1 MKIGVISLGCTK
13 NLVDTE
19 TFLGVLNKE
28 DNEFVETM
36 NEADLILINTCG
48 FIQSAK
54 EEALDNIFEAIKSR
68 KDGAKIVVT
77 GCLTQRYKEDL
88 IKLIPEVDRFISI
101 DEYKDFS
108 SIIEDVMKGNVT
120 TRESLSCLNRIL
132 TTPSHL
138 AYVKISD
145 GCNNKCH
152 YCAIPLIR
160 GEFRSRKKEEIIKE
174 VNALVDMGVKEIV
187 LISQDTTRYGT
198 DIYED
203 YDIASLL
210 KDLLKNKD
218 LYMLRLLYLYPN
230 EITDELIDVF
240 ASDSR
245 LASYFD
251 IPIQHASTKVLQSM
265 NRRGNKRLIEE
276 IVAKI
281 RTRVPN
287 SIIRT
292 TVIVGYPTEDES
304 DYQEL
309 IELVKKVKFDRLG
322 AFIFSSEEGTEA
334 ARLYPNLIDEKVCK
348 ERLDNLMKIQSQIS
362 LELNK
367 NHINE
372 EYDVIVEDFD
382 FERMKYKGRSYMNAS
397 DDVDGYIYFS
407 SKKVLKI
414 GDIVRVKI
422 NDYNEYDLY
431 GEVQHIVSSDR

>member
-1 MKIGVISLGCTK
+1 MKIGVVSLGCTK

-28 DNEFVETM
+28 GNEFVDTM
-36 NEADLILINTCG
+36 DQADLILINTCG
-48 FIQSAK
+48 FIQGAK
-54 EEALDNIFEAIKSR
+54 EEALDTIFEAVNNR
-68 KDGAKIVVT
+68 REGAKIVVT

-88 IKLIPEVDRFISI
+88 IHLIPEVDRFISI
-101 DEYKDFS
+101 DEYKDFAA
-108 SIIEDVMKGNVT
+108 IIEEVMNDDVT
-120 TRESLSCLNRIL
+120 TKENLSCLNRVL

-160 GEFRSRKKEEIIKE
+160 GEFKSRPREEIIKE
-174 VNALVDMGVKEIV
+174 VNGLVDMGIKEIV
-187 LISQDTTRYGT
+187 LISQDTTRYGS
-198 DIYED
+198 DIYKD

-210 KDLLKNKD
+210 KDILKNEK

-265 NRRGNKRLIEE
+265 NRRGNRRLIEE
-276 IVAKI
+276 VVTKI
-281 RTRVPN
+281 RNKVPN
-287 SIIRT
+287 AIIRT
-292 TVIVGYPTEDES
+292 TVIVGYPTEEEK
-304 DYQEL
+304 DYNEL
-309 IELVKKVKFDRLG
+309 IELVKTVKFDRLG

-334 ARLYPNLIDEKVCK
+334 ARLYPDLIDEKICK
-348 ERLDNLMKIQSQIS
+348 ERLDNLMKIQSEIS

-367 NHINE
+367 NHIGK
-372 EYDVIVEDFD
+372 EYEVIVEDYD
-382 FERMKYKGRSYMNAS
+382 FHKLKYKGRSYMNAS
-397 DDVDGYIYFS
+397 DDVDGYIYFA
-407 SKKVLKI
+407 SKKLLGI
-414 GDIVRVKI
+414 GDIVKVKI
-422 NDYNEYDLY
+422 VDCNEYDLY
-431 GEVQHIVSSDR
+431 GEV

>member
-1 MKIGVISLGCTK
+1 MKIGVVSLGCTK

-19 TFLGVLNKE
+19 TFLGVLNK
-28 DNEFVETM
+28 DGNEFVDTM
-36 NEADLILINTCG
+36 DQADLILINTCG

-54 EEALDNIFEAIKSR
+54 EEALDTIFEAVNNR

-88 IKLIPEVDRFISI
+88 IHLIPEVDRFISI
-101 DEYKDFS
+101 DEYKNFA
-108 SIIEDVMKGNVT
+108 SIIEDVMSGDVT
-120 TRESLSCLNRIL
+120 TKEPLSCLNRVL
-132 TTPSHL
+132 TTPDHL

-160 GEFRSRKKEEIIKE
+160 GEFKSRPREEIIKE
-174 VNALVDMGVKEIV
+174 VNGLVDMGVKEIV
-187 LISQDTTRYGT
+187 LISQDTTRYGS
-198 DIYED
+198 DIYKD

-210 KDLLKNKD
+210 KDILKNEK

-240 ASDSR
+240 ASDRR

-265 NRRGNKRLIEE
+265 NRRGNRRLIEE
-276 IVAKI
+276 VVSKI
-281 RTRVPN
+281 RNKVPN

-292 TVIVGYPTEDES
+292 TVIVGYPTEEES
-304 DYQEL
+304 DYNEL
-309 IELVKKVKFDRLG
+309 IELVKNVKFDRLG

-334 ARLYPNLIDEKVCK
+334 ARLYPNLIDEKICK
-348 ERLDNLMKIQSQIS
+348 DRLDNLMKVQSEIS

-367 NHINE
+367 SHIGK
-372 EYDVIVEDFD
+372 EYEVIVEDYD
-382 FERMKYKGRSYMNAS
+382 FHKLKYKGRSYMNAS
-397 DDVDGYIYFS
+397 DDVDGYIYFA
-407 SKKVLKI
+407 SKKLLGI
-414 GDIVRVKI
+414 GDIVKVKI
-422 NDYNEYDLY
+422 VDCSEYDLY
-431 GEVQHIVSSDR
+431 GEV

>member
-19 TFLGVLNKE
+19 TFLGVLNKD
-28 DNEFVETM
+28 DNEFVERM
-36 NEADLILINTCG
+36 DLADLILINTCG

-54 EEALDNIFEAIKSR
+54 EEALDTIFEAVNSR
-68 KDGAKIVVT
+68 KEGAKIVVT

-88 IKLIPEVDRFISI
+88 VKLIPEVDRFISI
-101 DEYKDFS
+101 DEYKDFAA
-108 SIIEDVMKGNVT
+108 IIEDVMNGNVT
-120 TRESLSCLNRIL
+120 TKEQLSCLNRVL

-160 GEFRSRKKEEIIKE
+160 GEFKSRKKEDIIKE
-174 VNALVDMGVKEIV
+174 VNGLVDMGVKEIV
-187 LISQDTTRYGT
+187 LISQDTTRYGS

-210 KDLLKNKD
+210 KDILKNKD

-265 NRRGNKRLIEE
+265 NRRGNRRLIEE
-276 IVAKI
+276 VVTKI
-281 RTRVPN
+281 RNKVPN

-292 TVIVGYPTEDES
+292 TVIVGYPTEEES
-304 DYQEL
+304 DYNEL
-309 IELVKKVKFDRLG
+309 IELVKTVKFDRLG

-334 ARLYPNLIDEKVCK
+334 ARLYPDLIDEKICK
-348 ERLDNLMKIQSQIS
+348 DRLDNLMKIQSEIS

-367 NHINE
+367 THVGKTYE
-372 EYDVIVEDFD
+372 VIVEDFD
-382 FERMKYKGRSYMNAS
+382 FDKMKYKGRSYMNAS
-397 DDVDGYIYFS
+397 DDVDGYIYFA
-407 SKKVLKI
+407 SKKMLAI
-414 GDIVRVKI
+414 GDIVNVTI
-422 NDYNEYDLY
+422 VDCNEYDLY
-431 GEVQHIVSSDR
+431 GEV

>member
-19 TFLGVLNKE
+19 TFLGVLNKD
-28 DNEFVETM
+28 DNEFVERM
-36 NEADLILINTCG
+36 DLADLILINTCG

-54 EEALDNIFEAIKSR
+54 EEALDTIFEAVNSR
-68 KDGAKIVVT
+68 KEGAKIVVT

-88 IKLIPEVDRFISI
+88 VKLIPEVDRFISI
-101 DEYKDFS
+101 DEYKDFAA
-108 SIIEDVMKGNVT
+108 IIEDVMNDNVT
-120 TRESLSCLNRIL
+120 TKEQLSCLNRVL

-160 GEFRSRKKEEIIKE
+160 GEFKSRKKEDIIKE
-174 VNALVDMGVKEIV
+174 VNGLVDMGVKEIV
-187 LISQDTTRYGT
+187 LISQDTTRYGS

-210 KDLLKNKD
+210 KDILKNKD

-265 NRRGNKRLIEE
+265 NRRGNRRLIEE
-276 IVAKI
+276 VVTKI
-281 RTRVPN
+281 RNKVPN

-292 TVIVGYPTEDES
+292 TVIVGYPTEEES
-304 DYQEL
+304 DYNEL
-309 IELVKKVKFDRLG
+309 IELVKTVKFDRLG

-334 ARLYPNLIDEKVCK
+334 ARLYPDLIDEKICK
-348 ERLDNLMKIQSQIS
+348 DRLDNLMKIQSEIS

-367 NHINE
+367 THVGKTYE
-372 EYDVIVEDFD
+372 VIVEDFD
-382 FERMKYKGRSYMNAS
+382 FDKMKYKGRSYMNAS
-397 DDVDGYIYFS
+397 DDVDGYIYFA
-407 SKKVLKI
+407 SKKMLAI
-414 GDIVRVKI
+414 GDIVNVTI
-422 NDYNEYDLY
+422 VDCNEYDLY
-431 GEVQHIVSSDR
+431 GEV

>member
-19 TFLGVLNKE
+19 TFLGVLNKD
-28 DNEFVETM
+28 DNEFVERM
-36 NEADLILINTCG
+36 DLADLILINTCG

-54 EEALDNIFEAIKSR
+54 EEALDTIFEAVNSR
-68 KDGAKIVVT
+68 KEGAKIVVT

-88 IKLIPEVDRFISI
+88 VKLIPEVDRFISI
-101 DEYKDFS
+101 DEYKDFAA
-108 SIIEDVMKGNVT
+108 IIEDVMNGNVT
-120 TRESLSCLNRIL
+120 TKEQLSCLNRVL

-160 GEFRSRKKEEIIKE
+160 GEFKSRKKEDIIKE
-174 VNALVDMGVKEIV
+174 VNGLVDMGVKEIV
-187 LISQDTTRYGT
+187 LISQDTTRYGS
-198 DIYED
+198 DIYKD

-210 KDLLKNKD
+210 KDILKNKD

-265 NRRGNKRLIEE
+265 NRRGNRRLIEE
-276 IVAKI
+276 VVTKI
-281 RTRVPN
+281 RNKVPN

-292 TVIVGYPTEDES
+292 TVIVGYPTEEES
-304 DYQEL
+304 DYNEL
-309 IELVKKVKFDRLG
+309 IELVKTVKFDRLG

-334 ARLYPNLIDEKVCK
+334 ARLYPDLIDEKICK
-348 ERLDNLMKIQSQIS
+348 DRLDNLMKIQSEIS

-367 NHINE
+367 EHVGKSYE
-372 EYDVIVEDFD
+372 VIVEDFD
-382 FERMKYKGRSYMNAS
+382 FDKMKYKGRSYMNAS
-397 DDVDGYIYFS
+397 DDVDGYIYFA
-407 SKKVLKI
+407 SKKMLAI
-414 GDIVRVKI
+414 GDIVNVTI
-422 NDYNEYDLY
+422 VDCNEYDLY
-431 GEVQHIVSSDR
+431 GEV

>member
-1 MKIGVISLGCTK
+1 MKIGVVSLGCTK

-19 TFLGVLNKE
+19 TFLGVLNKDE
-28 DNEFVETM
+28 NEFVERM
-36 NEADLILINTCG
+36 DEADLILINTCG

-54 EEALDNIFEAIKSR
+54 EEALDTIFEAINSR
-68 KDGAKIVVT
+68 RDGAKIVVT

-88 IKLIPEVDRFISI
+88 VKLIPEVDRFISI

-108 SIIEDVMKGNVT
+108 RIIEEVMNGDVT
-120 TRESLSCLNRIL
+120 TKEQLSCLNRVL

-160 GEFRSRKKEEIIKE
+160 GEFKSRRKEEIIKE

-187 LISQDTTRYGT
+187 LISQDTTRYGS
-198 DIYED
+198 DIYDD

-210 KDLLKNKD
+210 KDILKNDK

-240 ASDSR
+240 ASDRR

-251 IPIQHASTKVLQSM
+251 IPVQHASTKVLQSM
-265 NRRGNKRLIEE
+265 NRRGNRKNLDE
-276 IVAKI
+276 VVNKI
-281 RTRVPN
+281 RDRVPGA
-287 SIIRT
+287 ILRT
-292 TVIVGYPTEDES
+292 TVIVGYPTEEEQ
-304 DYQEL
+304 DYNEL
-309 IELVKKVKFDRLG
+309 IDMVKTIKFDRLG

-334 ARLYPNLIDEKVCK
+334 ARLYPNLIDQKICE
-348 ERLDNLMKIQSQIS
+348 ERLDNLMKVQSEIS

-367 NHINE
+367 NHIGK
-372 EYDVIVEDFD
+372 EYEVILEDFD
-382 FERMKYKGRSYMNAS
+382 FEVMKYKGRSYMNAS

-414 GDIVRVKI
+414 GDIIKVLI
-422 NDYNEYDLY
+422 TDCSEYDLY
-431 GEVQHIVSSDR
+431 GEMKEIVSSTR

>member
-28 DNEFVETM
+28 ENEFVERM
-36 NEADLILINTCG
+36 DLADLILINTCG

-54 EEALDNIFEAIKSR
+54 EEALDTIFEAINSR

-88 IKLIPEVDRFISI
+88 VNLIPEVDRFISI
-101 DEYKDFS
+101 DEYKNFA
-108 SIIEDVMKGNVT
+108 SIIEEVMNGDVT
-120 TRESLSCLNRIL
+120 TKEQLSCLNRVL

-160 GEFRSRKKEEIIKE
+160 GEFKSRKREDIIKE
-174 VNALVDMGVKEIV
+174 VNGLVDMGIKEIV
-187 LISQDTTRYGT
+187 LISQDTTRYGS

-210 KDLLKNKD
+210 KDILKNKD

-265 NRRGNKRLIEE
+265 NRRGNRRLIEE
-276 IVAKI
+276 VVEKI
-281 RTRVPN
+281 RNKVPN
-287 SIIRT
+287 AIVRT
-292 TVIVGYPTEDES
+292 TVIVGYPTEEES

-309 IELVKKVKFDRLG
+309 IELVKNVKFDRLG

-334 ARLYPNLIDEKVCK
+334 ARLYPNLIDEKICK
-348 ERLDNLMKIQSQIS
+348 ERLDNLMKVQSGIS

-367 NHINE
+367 SHIGKTYE
-372 EYDVIVEDFD
+372 VIVEDFEFD
-382 FERMKYKGRSYMNAS
+382 KMKYKGRSYMNAS
-397 DDVDGYIYFS
+397 DDVDGYIYFA
-407 SKKVLKI
+407 SKKMLAI
-414 GDIVRVKI
+414 GDIVNVTI
-422 NDYNEYDLY
+422 VDCNEYDLY
-431 GEVQHIVSSDR
+431 GEV

>member
-1 MKIGVISLGCTK
+1 MKIGVVSLGCTK

-19 TFLGVLNKE
+19 TFLGVLNK
-28 DNEFVETM
+28 DGNEFVDTM
-36 NEADLILINTCG
+36 DQADLILINTCG

-54 EEALDNIFEAIKSR
+54 EEALDTIFEAVNNR
-68 KDGAKIVVT
+68 REGAKIVVT

-88 IKLIPEVDRFISI
+88 VHLIPEVDRFISI
-101 DEYKDFS
+101 DEYKDFAA
-108 SIIEDVMKGNVT
+108 IIEEVMNGDVT
-120 TRESLSCLNRIL
+120 TKENLSCLNRVL

-160 GEFRSRKKEEIIKE
+160 GEFKSRPREEIIKE
-174 VNALVDMGVKEIV
+174 VNGLVDMGIKEIV
-187 LISQDTTRYGT
+187 LISQDTTRYGS
-198 DIYED
+198 DIYND

-210 KDLLKNKD
+210 KDILKNEK

-240 ASDSR
+240 ASDNR

-265 NRRGNKRLIEE
+265 NRRGNRRLIEE
-276 IVAKI
+276 VVGKI
-281 RTRVPN
+281 RNKVPN
-287 SIIRT
+287 AIIRT
-292 TVIVGYPTEDES
+292 TVIVGYPTEEES
-304 DYQEL
+304 DYNEL
-309 IELVKKVKFDRLG
+309 VELVKTVKFDRLG

-334 ARLYPNLIDEKVCK
+334 ARLYPNLIDEKICK
-348 ERLDNLMKIQSQIS
+348 DRLDNLMKIQSEIS

-367 NHINE
+367 NHIGK
-372 EYDVIVEDFD
+372 EYDVIVEDYD
-382 FERMKYKGRSYMNAS
+382 FHKLKYKARSYMNAS

-407 SKKVLKI
+407 SKKLLGI
-414 GDIVRVKI
+414 GDVVKVKI
-422 NDYNEYDLY
+422 VDCSEYDLY
-431 GEVQHIVSSDR
+431 GEV